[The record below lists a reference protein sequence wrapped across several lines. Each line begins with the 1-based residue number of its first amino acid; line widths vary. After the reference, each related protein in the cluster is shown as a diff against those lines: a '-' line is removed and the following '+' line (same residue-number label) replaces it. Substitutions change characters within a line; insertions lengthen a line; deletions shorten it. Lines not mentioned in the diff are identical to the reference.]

1 MEVSKDKIS
10 LIKLFKNLNIYNN
23 KVKDKEADNIHNC
36 FFFKKYRLY
45 LRFRVM

>member
-23 KVKDKEADNIHNC
+23 KVKVKDKEADNIHNC
-36 FFFKKYRLY
+36 FFFTPLDI
-45 LRFRVM
+45 